1 MVGSN
6 FEQSFL
12 MGNTVNNA
20 TSEIIQT
27 YAFKMGM
34 AQGRFS
40 YATAVDLTQ
49 SLISIILVVISNHV
63 AKRFQGKVCFK
74 RGGELD

>member
-20 TSEIIQT
+20 KSEIIQT
-27 YAFKMGM
+27 YALKMGM

-40 YATAVDLTQ
+40 YATAVDLVQ
-49 SLISIILVVISNHV
+49 SMTSIVLILISNTIVKKITGDGL
-63 AKRFQGKVCFK
+63 F
-74 RGGELD
+74 